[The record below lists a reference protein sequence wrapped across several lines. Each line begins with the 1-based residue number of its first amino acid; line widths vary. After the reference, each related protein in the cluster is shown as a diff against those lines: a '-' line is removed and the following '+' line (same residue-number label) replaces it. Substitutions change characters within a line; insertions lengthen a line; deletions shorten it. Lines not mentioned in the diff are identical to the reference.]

1 MHYSKMFPDG
11 NANVVGLTSNVD
23 FDAKHQTPGT
33 DVVTGGDED
42 KDEDEDWFYEQEDR
56 DFIELQACSIG
67 KRPSMTLGA
76 SFSIEPALASHVD
89 FIFVV

>member
-42 KDEDEDWFYEQEDR
+42 KDDDKDWFYE
-56 DFIELQACSIG
+56 
-67 KRPSMTLGA
+67 
-76 SFSIEPALASHVD
+76 
-89 FIFVV
+89 